1 MKFKKCAGFL
11 SLAALTLLITG
22 CGDEAAKDGIVEL
35 ELFSNKT
42 ENIGTY
48 QKLIEKFESEH
59 ENIQVNLYAPPD
71 AETLLRTR
79 LVKDD
84 MPDIVAIAGSA
95 LYGELTKANM
105 LVDYEGSP
113 MIENIQPAYL
123 DMLREL
129 EGEDQSGIHGV
140 PFAANANTVI
150 YNKEKLDEL
159 GLEVPATWDEFI
171 EALEV
176 SQAAGE
182 IPIYFTLQD
191 AWTAMP
197 AWNSIAGVLQPDQFA
212 ERKTNKE
219 LTFQESHLE
228 VVEKMQE
235 LLNYGHDRMYGI
247 GYNDGNREFAQ
258 GNGVFYFQGNWAVPE
273 ILTTNPDLDLGVF
286 AMPVTN
292 EPQENDLVSGV
303 DVLFATLED
312 TEYPEEAEIF
322 ISFMLEEAQSEQ
334 YMSEQAAFSVL
345 EGVLSDD
352 PYMEGIRP
360 KFKNGEIT
368 SFPDHFYPPGLG
380 AENMIQEFLYRKDVQ
395 QFLKR
400 LDREWDQIQLRF

>member
-1 MKFKKCAGFL
+1 MKVSFTPIIIGAASLLFL
-11 SLAALTLLITG
+11 PACSN
-22 CGDEAAKDGIVEL
+22 EAAEDGTVEL

-42 ENIGTY
+42 ENIATY
-48 QKLIEKFESEH
+48 EKLIEKFEEEH
-59 ENIQVNLYAPPD
+59 EGIRINLYAPPD

-84 MPDIVAIAGSA
+84 MPDIVTIAGSA
-95 LYGELTKANM
+95 LYGELTDAGM
-105 LVDYEGSP
+105 LVDYDDSP
-113 MIENIQPAYL
+113 MLENIQPAYL
-123 DMLREL
+123 DMLKEL
-129 EGEDQSGIHGV
+129 EGKEAEGLHGV

-159 GLEVPATWDEFI
+159 GLEVPTTWDEFI
-171 EALEV
+171 TALQTAED
-176 SQAAGE
+176 AGE
-182 IPIYFTLQD
+182 IPIYYTLQD

-212 ERKTNKE
+212 ERKTNGEVSFEETHVEMAEKMKE
-219 LTFQESHLE
+219 LLE
-228 VVEKMQE
+228 
-235 LLNYGHDRMYGI
+235 YGHERMYGI

-273 ILTTNPDLDLGVF
+273 ILTTNPDADLGVF
-286 AMPVTN
+286 AMPVSN
-292 EPQENDLVSGV
+292 NPEENKLVSGV
-303 DVLFATLED
+303 DVLFATMKE
-312 TEYPEEAEIF
+312 TEHPEEAEEF

-360 KFKNGEIT
+360 KFENGEIT
-368 SFPDHFYPPGLG
+368 SFPDHFYPPGMG
-380 AENMIQEFLYRKDVQ
+380 AENMIQEFLYRGDVQ
-395 QFLKR
+395 AFLER

>member
-1 MKFKKCAGFL
+1 MKVSFTPIIIGAASLLFL
-11 SLAALTLLITG
+11 SA
-22 CGDEAAKDGIVEL
+22 CGNEAAEDGTVEL

-42 ENIGTY
+42 ENIATY
-48 QKLIEKFESEH
+48 EKLIEKFEEEH
-59 ENIQVNLYAPPD
+59 EGIRINLYAPPD

-84 MPDIVAIAGSA
+84 MPDIVTIAGSA
-95 LYGELTKANM
+95 LYGELTDAGM
-105 LVDYEGSP
+105 LVDYDGSP
-113 MIENIQPAYL
+113 MLENIQPAYL
-123 DMLREL
+123 DMLKEL
-129 EGEDQSGIHGV
+129 EGEESEGIHGV

-159 GLEVPATWDEFI
+159 GLNVPTTWDEFI
-171 EALEV
+171 NALQTAED
-176 SQAAGE
+176 AGE

-197 AWNSIAGVLQPDQFA
+197 AWNSVAGVLQPDQFA
-212 ERKTNKE
+212 ERKTNGELSFEETHVEMAEKMKE
-219 LTFQESHLE
+219 LLE
-228 VVEKMQE
+228 
-235 LLNYGHDRMYGI
+235 YGHDRMYGI

-273 ILTTNPDLDLGVF
+273 ILTTNPDADLGVF
-286 AMPVTN
+286 AMPVSN
-292 EPQENDLVSGV
+292 NPEENKLVSGV
-303 DVLFATLED
+303 DVLFATMKD
-312 TEYPEEAEIF
+312 TQHPEEAEEF

-360 KFKNGEIT
+360 KFENGEIT
-368 SFPDHFYPPGLG
+368 SFPDHFYPPGMG
-380 AENMIQEFLYRKDVQ
+380 AENMIQEFLYRGDVQ
-395 QFLKR
+395 AFLER
-400 LDREWDQIQLRF
+400 MDREWDQIQLRF